1 MTAPRILLA
10 GATGL
15 VGSLVLKIHR
25 RPGLDPGLG
34 FSTADNEAEP
44 HVKHGVTSA
53 GEATMNIIPVSR
65 RPIPGHPGVVADFD
79 DLPPLPA
86 ARVAVCALGTTR
98 AKAGSDAAFRAVD
111 HDAVLAFARAAKAA
125 GVTHFIL
132 VSSVGANPKASLLYP
147 RTKGEVETALEQMA
161 FTRLDILQPGLL
173 IGPRAER
180 RPVERFLQWAAPVMD
195 HFLPRDMGSLPAQAV
210 ARAIVALTHRHEAGV
225 FRHTNRA
232 IAALRGQLP
241 ID

>member
-1 MTAPRILLA
+1 MLLA

-15 VGSLVLKIHR
+15 VGGLVLAR
-25 RPGLDPGLG
+25 CPD
-34 FSTADNEAEP
+34 S
-44 HVKHGVTSA
+44 
-53 GEATMNIIPVSR
+53 IPVSR
-65 RPIPGHPGVVADFD
+65 RPIPGRPGVVADFD
-79 DLPPLPA
+79 DLPPLPP

-111 HDAVLAFARAAKAA
+111 HDAVLAFARAAQAA

-147 RTKGEVETALEQMA
+147 RTKGEVEAALALMA
-161 FTRLDILQPGLL
+161 FARLDILQPGLL

-195 HFLPRDMGSLPAQAV
+195 LALPRAMGSLPAEAV
-210 ARAIVALTHRHEAGV
+210 AGAIMALAKRSEPGV
-225 FRHTNRA
+225 FRHGNRA
-232 IAALRGQLP
+232 IAAGAVQRP
-241 ID
+241 

>member
-1 MTAPRILLA
+1 MRVLLA

-15 VGSLVLKIHR
+15 VGWLVLDR
-25 RPGLDPGLG
+25 CRD
-34 FSTADNEAEP
+34 A
-44 HVKHGVTSA
+44 
-53 GEATMNIIPVSR
+53 IPVSR

-79 DLPPLPA
+79 DLPPLPEA
-86 ARVAVCALGTTR
+86 QVAVCALGTTR

-111 HDAVLAFARAAKAA
+111 HDAVLTFARAAQAA

-147 RTKGEVETALEQMA
+147 RTKGEVEAALSAMA

-195 HFLPRDMGSLPAQAV
+195 LALPRDLGSLPAEAV
-210 ARAIVALTHRHEAGV
+210 ASAIVALTKRTGPGV
-225 FRHTNRA
+225 FCHTNRS
-232 IAALRGQLP
+232 IAQLAE
-241 ID
+241 

>member
-1 MTAPRILLA
+1 MLLA

-15 VGSLVLKIHR
+15 VGGLVL
-25 RPGLDPGLG
+25 GLCPD
-34 FSTADNEAEP
+34 A
-44 HVKHGVTSA
+44 
-53 GEATMNIIPVSR
+53 IPVSR
-65 RPIPGHPGVVADFD
+65 RPIPGRPGVVADFD
-79 DLPPLPA
+79 DLPPLPE

-111 HDAVLAFARAAKAA
+111 HDAVLAFARAAQAA

-147 RTKGEVETALEQMA
+147 RTKGEVEAALTAVRFA
-161 FTRLDILQPGLL
+161 RLDILQPGLL

-195 HFLPRDMGSLPAQAV
+195 AVLPRDVGSLPAQAV
-210 ARAIVALTHRHEAGV
+210 AHAIVELTKRSEPGV

-232 IAALRGQLP
+232 IASLTFT
-241 ID
+241 

>member
-1 MTAPRILLA
+1 MLLA

-15 VGSLVLKIHR
+15 VGGLVLNNTR
-25 RPGLDPGLG
+25 RPGLDPGPR
-34 FSTADNEAEP
+34 FSGADKEAGP
-44 HVKHGVTSA
+44 RIKSG
-53 GEATMNIIPVSR
+53 ATDELEIIPITR
-65 RPIPGHPGVVADFD
+65 RPIGRPGVVADFD
-79 DLPPLPA
+79 DLPPLPQA
-86 ARVAVCALGTTR
+86 QVAVCALGTTR

-147 RTKGEVETALEQMA
+147 RTKGEVEAALA
-161 FTRLDILQPGLL
+161 AIGFTRLDILQPGLL

-195 HFLPRDMGSLPAQAV
+195 LALPRDLGSLPAEAV
-210 ARAIVALTHRHEAGV
+210 AGAIIALTKSKEPGV

-232 IAALRGQLP
+232 IASLTLT
-241 ID
+241 

>member
-1 MTAPRILLA
+1 VILLA

-15 VGSLVLKIHR
+15 VGGLVLAR
-25 RPGLDPGLG
+25 CP
-34 FSTADNEAEP
+34 EA
-44 HVKHGVTSA
+44 
-53 GEATMNIIPVSR
+53 IPVSR
-65 RPIPGHPGVVADFD
+65 RPIPGRPGVVADFD
-79 DLPPLPA
+79 DLPPLPE

-111 HDAVLAFARAAKAA
+111 HDAVLAFARAAQAA

-132 VSSVGANPKASLLYP
+132 VSSVGANPKSGLLYP
-147 RTKGEVETALEQMA
+147 RTKGEVEAALERMA

-180 RPVERFLQWAAPVMD
+180 RPVERFLQWAAPVLD
-195 HFLPRDMGSLPAQAV
+195 LAVPRNMGSLPADAV
-210 ARAIVALTHRHEAGV
+210 AGAIMALTSRSEPGV

-232 IAALRGQLP
+232 IARL
-241 ID
+241 